1 MVWQSF
7 LPLSVAGVMN
17 IDLKQLETFVRVAE
31 LQSFI
36 KAAEKLNTTQP
47 NVSGRIAKLEAN
59 LDCTLF
65 ERRSGTVELTVKG
78 QELLV
83 HATAVLQASEDFLMA
98 ANRPAL
104 FDGILRLGAT
114 ELVAYTWLRTFL
126 REMKSRFPSIR
137 VELTIDLSTVI
148 DRELIAR
155 NLDLGLHNRPFDS
168 ALSGE
173 LSLGSHPFVWVA
185 APTLY
190 PDGFPSSG
198 SSGNHSHVNTARDT
212 GAQSNSAHANTT
224 QSNTT
229 QSNTAKAVSPTILTP
244 ARDTVVYEQIKRYTV
259 LHLPAARIV
268 TTNNLSASLYMAI
281 DGIGVAA
288 LPESMVKGHIERG
301 ELAPIDLGWVPDGLA
316 FFARFDAALAPIVV
330 REAAQLA
337 ADIASQGDAFHT
349 ATPT

>member
-1 MVWQSF
+1 
-7 LPLSVAGVMN
+7 MN

-31 LQSFI
+31 LQSFV

-47 NVSGRIAKLEAN
+47 NVSGRIAKLEAH
-59 LDCTLF
+59 LDCALF
-65 ERRSGTVELTVKG
+65 ERRAGTVALTVKG
-78 QELLV
+78 QELLA

-126 REMKSRFPSIR
+126 REMKSRFPNIR

-148 DRELIAR
+148 DRELVAR

-168 ALSGE
+168 TLSGE
-173 LSLGSHPFVWVA
+173 LPLGSHPFVWVA
-185 APTLY
+185 APDLY
-190 PDGFPSSG
+190 PDGILPGG
-198 SSGNHSHVNTARDT
+198 SQDGNAQGVSTHADSAGAGSTPADSVQT
-212 GAQSNSAHANTT
+212 G
-224 QSNTT
+224 
-229 QSNTAKAVSPTILTP
+229 SPTILTP
-244 ARDTVVYEQIKRYTV
+244 ARDTVVYEQIKRYT
-259 LHLPAARIV
+259 LRHPPAARIV

-301 ELAPIDLGWVPDGLA
+301 ELAPIGLGWEPDGLA
-316 FFARFDAALAPIVV
+316 FFARFDAAFAPIVV
-330 REAAQLA
+330 RQAAQLA

-349 ATPT
+349 VTPN